1 MVRSKLNQC
10 ESWFHSVVVEIGSIQ
25 VVVKTLACVS
35 WHLLRTLFK
44 ELRSPAIYLSVAGNI
59 SKEPHHRRSPL
70 ASRQKLHFVQ
80 F

>member
-44 ELRSPAIYLSVAGNI
+44 ELRSPAIDLRVAGNI
-59 SKEPHHRRSPL
+59 SQEPHYRRSPL